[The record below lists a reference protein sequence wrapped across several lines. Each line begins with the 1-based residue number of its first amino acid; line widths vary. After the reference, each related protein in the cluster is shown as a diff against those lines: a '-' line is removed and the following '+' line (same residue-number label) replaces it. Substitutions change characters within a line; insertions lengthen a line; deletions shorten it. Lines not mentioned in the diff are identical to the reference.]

1 MTNSA
6 PAVQSNEQPAETG
19 TPSSNLILRN
29 DTILGVCEGIGQDFG
44 FSANWLRIPLA
55 GMVLISPIW
64 AFGIYFAL
72 GIAVLLSRLIFPA
85 RRQLAARQ
93 GAAEA
98 HLHNAA
104 NETNEE
110 MLAA

>member
-6 PAVQSNEQPAETG
+6 PAVQDSAHPAETG
-19 TPSSNLILRN
+19 NLILRN

-55 GMVLISPIW
+55 GMVLISPVT

-72 GIAVLLSRLIFPA
+72 GLAVLASRLIVPA
-85 RRQLAARQ
+85 RRPVAAAPQ
-93 GAAEA
+93 AAQQPQPRTA
-98 HLHNAA
+98 DNQ
-104 NETNEE
+104 TNEE
-110 MLAA
+110 LLAA